1 MYPTVNA
8 RVSLTSVRLRVG
20 TQGSTDGGCTG
31 VRKFLGR
38 KMCEAKQRR
47 RIIIAVPVGAL
58 KEKRIAS
65 V

>member
-38 KMCEAKQRR
+38 KTCEAKQR